1 MSGFSYFFSPA
12 EVTYWDAE
20 LAESFSVNI
29 SSIGKDYYGRFYQG
43 IVQNYEVTSSEY
55 VIYSFDM
62 SLAFIGGYTAI
73 AWQVVGIL
81 IGAYQSF
88 SYELTMVASLYTEV
102 K

>member
-1 MSGFSYFFSPA
+1 M
-12 EVTYWDAE
+12 T
-20 LAESFSVNI
+20 SFEKGI
-29 SSIGKDYYGRFYQG
+29 FGRFFQSM
-43 IVQNYEVTSSEY
+43 VQNYEVTSEEY

-88 SYELTMVASLYTEV
+88 SYELTMIASLYTEV